1 MKVEGKVVIIT
12 GAGNG
17 IGREAAI
24 LFAKN
29 GARVVVTD
37 IDETSGNGTVDEI
50 VKMLAQDPDCRGDA
64 FFAKLDTSNREQIK
78 QVTQEVVAKYGEIDV
93 LINNAGIIKDA
104 LVTKMTEGEWDKVI
118 DVDLKGPFNM
128 IQNVVEDMIKHGIG
142 EIINVS
148 SIVGL
153 YGNVGQ
159 SNYAAAKAGLI
170 GLTKTLAKELGRK
183 GVRVNA
189 IAPGFIL
196 THMTETLPEK
206 ILEMM
211 KEKTPLKR
219 LGTPADVAYALLFL
233 ASEEA
238 NFINGAVISID
249 GGLTI

>member
-1 MKVEGKVVIIT
+1 
-12 GAGNG
+12 
-17 IGREAAI
+17 
-24 LFAKN
+24 
-29 GARVVVTD
+29 
-37 IDETSGNGTVDEI
+37 
-50 VKMLAQDPDCRGDA
+50 
-64 FFAKLDTSNREQIK
+64 
-78 QVTQEVVAKYGEIDV
+78 
-93 LINNAGIIKDA
+93 
-104 LVTKMTEGEWDKVI
+104 MTEGEWDKVI

-196 THMTETLPEK
+196 THMTETIPEK